1 MKKILFYILSSS
13 ILITCSKDSSEGGK
27 LAAVVFFSV
36 EVSTGD
42 GGSVNSSGGSFESAS
57 SVTFTATPDQEY
69 VFIGWTG
76 SESKNNPL
84 TIIVNSDIAVTA
96 NFEKRKYLLT
106 IDVEGEGA
114 VQEEIVSTGK
124 STEYDSGSIIRLTAS
139 SLIEWRFVGWS
150 GDYEG
155 EENPIDI
162 NLTKSKNITAI
173 FEKLNPIYLDENG
186 ITIKANDFVRIRSV
200 YNFNGI
206 DYTIVDYD
214 LLKTMV
220 RQGKDLTKVVT
231 SKVSNMESLFSSYSN
246 FNQDIGNWDTT
257 NVTSMRSMF
266 YGASAFNQDI
276 SSWNTSGVI
285 DMVRMFNSAKKFNQN
300 IGSWDTTSVIDMEWM
315 FNDASKFN
323 QNIGSW
329 DTKSV
334 QNMKGMFQHATS
346 FNQDINTWDISSVTN
361 MRTMFDGASKFNQNI
376 GSWDTSGVI
385 NMEWMFNSA
394 SKFNQNNGSWDTS
407 SVISMEWMFNSA
419 SKFNQN
425 IGSWDTSKVKNMYGM
440 FYDASS
446 FNQGISNITLTEIV
460 NWNTSSV
467 IDMGSMFYG
476 AVAFNQDISNWNT
489 SNVTNMTE
497 MFRSTSTFNQ
507 NISGWCVS
515 NISYEPYE
523 FSINSALDTIRKPA
537 WGTCPT
543 SSFVINVSLPS
554 SGSANTNYFLIGS
567 DRNAT
572 GFFSDT
578 DPNLTFSV
586 SDTINFIINASG
598 HPFYLKTVAEIGIG
612 DTISG
617 VTNNG
622 AESGI
627 IVWKPT
633 ATGTFYYQCSL
644 HGGMVGTITIQ

>member
-1 MKKILFYILSSS
+1 MKQNILFILSFLLLTTCKKDAFEEDTETPIVTYNIVVSS
-13 ILITCSKDSSEGGK
+13 
-27 LAAVVFFSV
+27 
-36 EVSTGD
+36 GD
-42 GGSVNSSGGSFESAS
+42 GGSVNTTGGSFTSG
-57 SVTFTATPDQEY
+57 VTVALTATPNSEY
-69 VFIGWTG
+69 LFVGWTG
-76 SESKNNPL
+76 SNSKNNPL
-84 TIIVNSDIAVTA
+84 TIIVNSDISVTA

-139 SLIEWRFVGWS
+139 PLIEWRFVGWS

-155 EENPIDI
+155 EENSIDI

-186 ITIKANDFVRIRSV
+186 ITIKANDFVRIRSI

-231 SKVSNMESLFSSYSN
+231 SKVSNLESLFSSYSN

-276 SSWNTSGVI
+276 SSWNTSGVT
-285 DMVRMFNSAKKFNQN
+285 DMVRMFNSASKFNQNIGSWDTTSVLNMEEMFNAASKFNQNIGSWDTTSVQNMEGMFQNATSFNQDINTWDVSSTTNMRAMFDSASKFNKDIGSWDTSSVINMAWMFNSAKKFNQN
-300 IGSWDTTSVIDMEWM
+300 IGSWDTTSV
-315 FNDASKFN
+315 
-323 QNIGSW
+323 
-329 DTKSV
+329 
-334 QNMKGMFQHATS
+334 QNMES
-346 FNQDINTWDISSVTN
+346 
-361 MRTMFDGASKFNQNI
+361 
-376 GSWDTSGVI
+376 
-385 NMEWMFNSA
+385 
-394 SKFNQNNGSWDTS
+394 
-407 SVISMEWMFNSA
+407 MFNSA

-425 IGSWDTSKVKNMYGM
+425 IGSWDTSKVKNMYRM
-440 FYDASS
+440 FYEASS
-446 FNQGISNITLTEIV
+446 FNQGISNIMLTEIV

-467 IDMGSMFYG
+467 TDMGSMFYG
-476 AVAFNQDISNWNT
+476 ALAFNQDISNWDT
-489 SNVTNMTE
+489 SDVLDMTE
-497 MFRSTSTFNQ
+497 MFRNTSTFNQ

-515 NISYEPYE
+515 NISYEPDD
-523 FSINSALDTIRKPA
+523 FSTNSALYTLRKPA

-543 SSFVINVSLPS
+543 SSFIINVSLPS
-554 SGSANTNYFLIGS
+554 SGPVNTNYFLKGS
-567 DRNAT
+567 DRNTT
-572 GFFSDT
+572 GFFIDT

-586 SDTINFIINASG
+586 GDKISFIVNASG
-598 HPFYLKTVAEIGIG
+598 HPFYLKTVVGTGTG

-622 AESGI
+622 TESGI
-627 IVWKPT
+627 ITWTPDT
-633 ATGTFYYQCSL
+633 AGTFYYQCSL

>member
-1 MKKILFYILSSS
+1 MKKILIFSLTFF
-13 ILITCSKDSSEGGK
+13 LFITCKKDAFEEEIVTIVFYNIVVSTSEGG
-27 LAAVVFFSV
+27 SV
-36 EVSTGD
+36 DTT
-42 GGSVNSSGGSFESAS
+42 GGSKESGSS
-57 SVTFTATPDQEY
+57 FTISATPNEEY
-69 VFIGWTG
+69 LFAGWTG
-76 SESKNNPL
+76 TSSIDNPL
-84 TIIVNSDIAVTA
+84 TITANSNLSITA

-106 IDVEGEGA
+106 IDVDGEGT
-114 VQEEIVSTGK
+114 VQEQIINPGK
-124 STEYDSGSIIRLTAS
+124 STEYDSGSIIRLTAFP
-139 SLIEWRFVGWS
+139 LTEWRFISWS

-162 NLTKSKNITAI
+162 NLTQPKNITAL
-173 FEKLNPIYLDENG
+173 FEKLDPIYLDENG
-186 ITIKANDFVRIRSV
+186 ITIKANDFVRIGGI

-206 DYTIVDYD
+206 DYTIVDYNLLERMARKGED
-214 LLKTMV
+214 LS
-220 RQGKDLTKVVT
+220 KVVT
-231 SKVSNMESLFSSYSN
+231 SKVTNMAFLFSTSSS

-257 NVTSMRSMF
+257 NVTDMRRMF
-266 YGASAFNQDI
+266 YGSSAFNRDI
-276 SSWNTSGVI
+276 GNWDTSAVI
-285 DMVRMFNSAKKFNQN
+285 DMGR
-300 IGSWDTTSVIDMEWM
+300 
-315 FNDASKFN
+315 
-323 QNIGSW
+323 
-329 DTKSV
+329 
-334 QNMKGMFQHATS
+334 
-346 FNQDINTWDISSVTN
+346 
-361 MRTMFDGASKFNQNI
+361 
-376 GSWDTSGVI
+376 
-385 NMEWMFNSA
+385 MFNSA
-394 SKFNQNNGSWDTS
+394 SKFNQNIRDWDTS
-407 SVISMEWMFNSA
+407 SVVNMEWMFNGA